1 MHNIEMLRRQA
12 LPQLDNRGRPER
24 RQLELFRRRALGE
37 RTANRANDQ
46 LTMIPPP
53 KASRQRQQ

>member
-24 RQLELFRRRALGE
+24 RQIELFRRRALGE

-53 KASRQRQQ
+53 KASRQ

>member
-12 LPQLDNRGRPER
+12 PTQLDHRGWPER
-24 RQLELFRRRALGE
+24 RQFELFRRRAMGE

-53 KASRQRQQ
+53 KASRQ